1 MNHAAVI
8 GCQWG
13 DEGKG
18 KVVDFLSDNFEAVVR
33 YGGGDNAG
41 HTVVVNDRKYVF
53 HLLPSAMLHSDKLCL
68 IGNGV
73 VINLKIL
80 WKELETLEKAG
91 VARAKLFLSEK
102 CHLILPRHIKED
114 KKKGGKIG
122 TTCRGIGPTY
132 TDAVARRGVRLL
144 DLENKKSFRPQKYLE
159 YYRWLKKNPLVRIGN
174 CSVLLD
180 ELQIQKKRILF
191 EGAQGTL
198 LDISHGTYPFV
209 TSSHPTVGGIY
220 IGTGFRP
227 RKLEVMGVVKAYTT
241 RVGKGPF
248 PTEIKGKLGT
258 YLREKGGEYG
268 ATTGRPRRCGWLDLP
283 ILRYAK
289 LINGLDSLTITKLDI
304 LTGLDQIKVCTGYRL
319 DSKVQRIFPAN
330 LAVLRRIKPIYQSF
344 PGWQEDI
351 SQVKNF
357 EQLPKEAKK
366 YLKAIEKETQLKIK
380 LIGVGPERRQ
390 MIRWQS

>member
-1 MNHAAVI
+1 
-8 GCQWG
+8 
-13 DEGKG
+13 
-18 KVVDFLSDNFEAVVR
+18 
-33 YGGGDNAG
+33 
-41 HTVVVNDRKYVF
+41 
-53 HLLPSAMLHSDKLCL
+53 MLDKL
-68 IGNGV
+68 
-73 VINLKIL
+73 
-80 WKELETLEKAG
+80 
-91 VARAKLFLSEK
+91 
-102 CHLILPRHIKED
+102 
-114 KKKGGKIG
+114 
-122 TTCRGIGPTY
+122 
-132 TDAVARRGVRLL
+132 
-144 DLENKKSFRPQKYLE
+144 
-159 YYRWLKKNPLVRIGN
+159 
-174 CSVLLD
+174 
-180 ELQIQKKRILF
+180 QIEKKRILF

-268 ATTGRPRRCGWLDLP
+268 ATTGRARRCGWLDLP

-289 LINGLDSLTITKLDI
+289 IINGLDSLAITKLDV
-304 LTGLDQIKVCTGYRL
+304 LTGLDEIKVCTSYRL
-319 DSKVQRIFPAN
+319 GSKLQRVFPAN

-351 SQVKNF
+351 AQVKNF

-390 MIRWQS
+390 TIKWQY